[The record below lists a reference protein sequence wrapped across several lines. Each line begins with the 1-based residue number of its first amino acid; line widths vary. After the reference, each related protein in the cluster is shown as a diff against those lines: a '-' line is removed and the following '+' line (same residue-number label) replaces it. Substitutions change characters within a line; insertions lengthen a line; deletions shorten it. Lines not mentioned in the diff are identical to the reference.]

1 MAIESAGH
9 ARVSLALMGNSA
21 EDSASFPWGTV
32 WVDKAHGICRVR
44 FVDGLH
50 QTLQVTVEEIQAV
63 GKVTGGRPL
72 PLLVD
77 LRPVKATD
85 FDARRYLGSAESKA
99 RWRSAA
105 LLTGTPLSNAI
116 GNLWLARHNSKE
128 NPVKMFTVEDEAI
141 DWLKKF
147 L

>member
-1 MAIESAGH
+1 MSST
-9 ARVSLALMGNSA
+9 V
-21 EDSASFPWGTV
+21 EDSVSYPWGTV
-32 WVDKAHGICRVR
+32 WVDKDHGICRVR
-44 FVDGLH
+44 FVEGLH

-128 NPVKMFTVEDEAI
+128 NPVKMFTVEAEAI
-141 DWLKKF
+141 AWLKKF